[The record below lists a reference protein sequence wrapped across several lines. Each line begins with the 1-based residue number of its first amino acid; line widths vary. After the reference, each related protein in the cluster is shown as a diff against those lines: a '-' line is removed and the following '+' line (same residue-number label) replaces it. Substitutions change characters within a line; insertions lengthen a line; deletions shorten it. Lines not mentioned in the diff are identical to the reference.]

1 MAIKVVELH
10 HHAIR
15 VGPTGAEVDAVR
27 DFYVDVLG
35 LAVDPGRRVRSGIPG
50 HWLDVGDH
58 AQIHLMGVAGC
69 HDEVSGID
77 ASAPHV
83 ALAVAD
89 IAQARAELQRLGVPH
104 RVLERPQGPAA
115 MQVFLK
121 DPAGNLVELHQ
132 AGFCRCVPRSRR
144 AETEG
149 HVRSHGA
156 VMFADMRGFT
166 TLAERLPPAAVVPLL
181 NEYFTVLI
189 DATDAHGG
197 TVYHLA
203 GDGLMAGFGVEPADA
218 ADRDA
223 GGFASPHAAAAASHA
238 VQAARRMLA
247 GFGELA
253 GRWKSALDVET
264 GLGVGIHAGEVIAGD
279 VGSRLHRRYTLI
291 GDTVNVAARL
301 GQRARAGEALF
312 SRSVQR
318 AVEQAG
324 LDCPVLPLPK
334 LVVRGRAAP
343 VEIWCIPAGERVDW
357 RANEPA
363 LEPA

>member
-1 MAIKVVELH
+1 MTIRVIELH
-10 HHAIR
+10 HHAVR
-15 VGPTGAEVDAVR
+15 VGPSEVDAVR

-35 LAVDPGRRVRSGIPG
+35 LAADPGRRVRSGIQG

-58 AQIHLMGVAGC
+58 AQIHLMGVAGRY
-69 HDEVSGID
+69 DEVSGID
-77 ASAPHV
+77 ASEPHV

-89 IAQARAELQRLGVPH
+89 IAQARAELQRLGIVH

-132 AGFCRCVPRSRR
+132 AGLCRCVPRARDAA
-144 AETEG
+144 AEN

-166 TLAERLPPAAVVPLL
+166 TLAERLPAAEVVPLL
-181 NEYFTVLI
+181 NEYFTLLTE
-189 DATDAHGG
+189 ATDAHGG

-203 GDGLMAGFGVEPADA
+203 GDGLMAGFGVEPAEPGR
-218 ADRDA
+218 RDA
-223 GGFASPHAAAAASHA
+223 EGFPSPQAAAAASHA
-238 VQAARRMLA
+238 VRAARQMLSRFA
-247 GFGELA
+247 ALA
-253 GRWKSALDVET
+253 SRWKSALDVET
-264 GLGVGIHAGEVIAGD
+264 GLGVGIHAGV
-279 VGSRLHRRYTLI
+279 
-291 GDTVNVAARL
+291 
-301 GQRARAGEALF
+301 
-312 SRSVQR
+312 
-318 AVEQAG
+318 
-324 LDCPVLPLPK
+324 DCPVLPLPK

-357 RANEPA
+357 RANETA